1 MMELPLYAV
10 ITTGDRGIR
19 FCNRALAALVERDPE
34 QVVGRDWDE
43 VFDGFVEDQP
53 AWDRFLVG
61 RVTPQYHGR
70 VRDAAGA
77 VHDVFWSNVLL
88 GGSGPDSMLASIG
101 HDVTDSIAAAEML
114 AAANADRERLVAAVL
129 AAEVEERARLAEA
142 LHDDT
147 VQALTA
153 TLMQLD
159 SALAGR
165 GQPSTLARARDT
177 LADALVRMRRL
188 MFDLR
193 PRLLDDEGLFAAIS
207 DLAEEFTRDDGF
219 VATVKVPQRRLPR
232 AVEELAYR
240 TVREAV
246 INCARHGRA
255 AHIAI
260 TIDAVDGVL
269 AGEVAD
275 DGVGFDP
282 VAVGARED
290 ANLHVGIA
298 SMIERVRLARGEI
311 ELESAPG
318 AGTTVRFRIPI

>member
-10 ITTGDRGIR
+10 ITTADRTIR
-19 FCNRALAALVERDPE
+19 FCNRALAALVELEPDK
-34 QVVGRDWDE
+34 VVGRDWDDI
-43 VFDGFVEDQP
+43 FDGFAEDQ
-53 AWDRFLVG
+53 ASWDRFLVG
-61 RVTPQYHGR
+61 LVTRQYHGR
-70 VRDAAGA
+70 VRDAAGF

-88 GGSGPDSMLASIG
+88 GGSGSSAMLASIG

-153 TLMQLD
+153 TLIQLD

-165 GQPSTLARARDT
+165 GQPTTLARARDT

-188 MFDLR
+188 MFNLR
-193 PRLLDDEGLFAAIS
+193 PRLLDDEGLSAAIS
-207 DLAEEFTRDDGF
+207 QLADEFARDDGF
-219 VATVKVPQRRLPR
+219 EATVQVPQRRLPR

-255 AHIAI
+255 GHLAI
-260 TIDAVDGVL
+260 TIEIVDGVL
-269 AGEVAD
+269 VGEVAD

-282 VAVGARED
+282 GAIGARRD

-298 SMIERVRLARGEI
+298 SMAERVRLARGEI
-311 ELESAPG
+311 EIESAPG
-318 AGTTVRFRIPI
+318 AGTTVRFRMPL